1 MENRD
6 AHFTQGDR
14 DLMVE
19 MNTTLK
25 RAVSDI
31 QNLSNNF
38 ASKTDIVDHEKRM
51 RILESSMDTL
61 HGKMIMIGV
70 VISSGVGIITLI
82 IGYYL
87 KIH

>member
-1 MENRD
+1 METKD

-14 DLMVE
+14 DLMIE

-38 ASKTDIVDHEKRM
+38 ASKNDIVDHEKRL
-51 RILESSMDTL
+51 RTIEAFKDTL
-61 HGKMIMIGV
+61 HGKIVIIGF
-70 VISSGVGIITLI
+70 VISSAIGILTLI
-82 IGYYL
+82 VGHFL
-87 KIH
+87 KIY